1 MNTTDTEQKPATVSF
16 SRAKQTLAGTG
27 TPAPTSTAVVPAAA
41 PGAVTTPG
49 NPAQGLVGEFD
60 SSDLKKPPVLKYV
73 TGNAELAAENPE
85 WANKFVWDGAICFGA
100 EVVVIPTRVTKTYR
114 EKRPYPDNN
123 PTPPASFKTKAEAD
137 ASGLPIVD
145 VGLVELLIE
154 LTKEQSELA
163 PAQSWVVDLGGKPYL
178 PAVGWYQAT
187 AYDVVRT
194 LVSDYGRHLKGRFAN
209 GQYKLQ
215 TKVFQGKT
223 GPYRAPVLKAHGATP
238 KEVSDAIAAEFKI

>member
-1 MNTTDTEQKPATVSF
+1 MNEEQKPAIVSF
-16 SRAKQTLAGTG
+16 SRAKQTLAA
-27 TPAPTSTAVVPAAA
+27 APPQPQSTAVVPAAA
-41 PGAVTTPG
+41 PGALTTPG

-85 WANKFVWDGAICFGA
+85 WANKFVWDGAICFGP
-100 EVVVIPTRVTKTYR
+100 EVVVIPTRLTKNYR

-123 PTPPASFKTKAEAD
+123 PTPPASFKTKAEAE

-145 VGLVELLIE
+145 VGLVEFLIE
-154 LTKEQSELA
+154 LTKEQAALA

-178 PAVGWYQAT
+178 PAVSWFQNT
-187 AYDVVRT
+187 AYEVVRT

>member
-1 MNTTDTEQKPATVSF
+1 MNEEQKPATVSF
-16 SRAKQTLAGTG
+16 SRAKQTLAA
-27 TPAPTSTAVVPAAA
+27 APPQPQSTAVVPAAA
-41 PGAVTTPG
+41 APGALTTPG

-73 TGNAELAAENPE
+73 TGNAELATENPE

-145 VGLVELLIE
+145 VGLVEFLIE
-154 LTKEQSELA
+154 LTKEQAESA
-163 PAQSWVVDLGGKPYL
+163 PAQANWVPEASRSALRGTPPAGTPAARPRQRHRMTLPMWCPGPGPGTGQSGAPAGGRVYC
-178 PAVGWYQAT
+178 
-187 AYDVVRT
+187 
-194 LVSDYGRHLKGRFAN
+194 
-209 GQYKLQ
+209 
-215 TKVFQGKT
+215 
-223 GPYRAPVLKAHGATP
+223 
-238 KEVSDAIAAEFKI
+238 

>member
-1 MNTTDTEQKPATVSF
+1 MNTDTEQKPATVSF
-16 SRAKQTLAGTG
+16 SRAKQTLAAQA
-27 TPAPTSTAVVPAAA
+27 PANPNTAVVPAAGTG
-41 PGAVTTPG
+41 GALTTPG

-73 TGNAELAAENPE
+73 TGNAELATENPE

-137 ASGLPIVD
+137 ASGLLIVD
-145 VGLVELLIE
+145 VGLVEFLIE
-154 LTKEQSELA
+154 LTADQAALA
-163 PAQSWVVDLGGKPYL
+163 PAQSWVVELGGKHYL
-178 PAVGWYQAT
+178 PAVSWFQNT

-194 LVSDYGRHLKGRFAN
+194 LVSDYGRHLKGRFAS
-209 GQYKLQ
+209 GQYKLV
-215 TKVFQGKT
+215 TKVYQGKT
-223 GPYRAPVLKAHGATP
+223 GPYRAPVVKAHGATP